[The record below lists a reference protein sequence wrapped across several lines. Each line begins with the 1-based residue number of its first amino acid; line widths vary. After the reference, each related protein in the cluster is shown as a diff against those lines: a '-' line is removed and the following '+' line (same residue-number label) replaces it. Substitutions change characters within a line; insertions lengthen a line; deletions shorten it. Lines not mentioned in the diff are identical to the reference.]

1 MAVGVVRSSPP
12 AVVPMNNL
20 MRILQIRPVLGSLLL
35 AGILGLSLPAYADP
49 VSELKTWL
57 RDTRTLK
64 ADFNQSSTGGA
75 AFGGKSQGTMAISRP
90 GKFRWSITKPYTQLM
105 VGDGSHIWLY
115 DPELKQ
121 VIMRKSDKAL
131 GGSPAALLAG
141 DNDVD
146 QRFVLKAD
154 TDRDGVAW
162 VIAEPKQNDTGFT
175 RIRIG
180 LAGNDLKGMILEDSF
195 GQVTTLVFSNVVRNA
210 DTPASLFRF
219 SPPSG
224 VDVLKQ

>member
-1 MAVGVVRSSPP
+1 MGAVRSLRLAAAWMNSP
-12 AVVPMNNL
+12 
-20 MRILQIRPVLGSLLL
+20 MRSRQLKVAFGSLMLM
-35 AGILGLSLPAYADP
+35 AMLGLTPLAYADP

-57 RDTRTLK
+57 KDTRTLK

-75 AFGGKSQGTMAISRP
+75 AFGGKSQGSMAISRP

-105 VGDGSHIWLY
+105 VGDGNHIWLY

-141 DNDVD
+141 DNEVD
-146 QRFVLKAD
+146 RRFILKAD
-154 TDRDGVAW
+154 AERDGVAW
-162 VIAEPKQNDTGFT
+162 VIAEPKQNDTGFI

-180 LAGNDLKGMILEDSF
+180 LAGNELKGMILEDSF
-195 GQVTTLVFSNVVRNA
+195 GQITTLVFGNVVRNA